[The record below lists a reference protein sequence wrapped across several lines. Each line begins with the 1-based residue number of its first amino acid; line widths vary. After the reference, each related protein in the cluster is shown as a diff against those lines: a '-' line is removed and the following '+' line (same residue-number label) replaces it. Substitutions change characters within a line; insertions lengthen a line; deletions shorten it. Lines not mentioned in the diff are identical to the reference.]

1 MFQTLDLKYTCIH
14 LYYEVCVSVFQY
26 INFKYTLY
34 VCYKIS
40 IYICMYFFAF
50 FQNIECI
57 RNMKILWVCVY
68 MDSPESCP
76 VQGAGILRCLE
87 RGILLQMFVEQVQI
101 WWIHSGSCKVPCTNV
116 KDDADQSEVELSQ
129 SLSELYHRKSSEIS
143 AGAGNNCFTHTH
155 MLFFWEVFFFLF
167 PPKFLQYN
175 KQNVKIE
182 GV

>member
-40 IYICMYFFAF
+40 IYICMYFFLLF
-50 FQNIECI
+50 S
-57 RNMKILWVCVY
+57 KILNAFQIWRSCGCVY
-68 MDSPESCP
+68 IWTPLRA
-76 VQGAGILRCLE
+76 VQYRGLASLGAWSVVFFFKCLWSKFWSD
-87 RGILLQMFVEQVQI
+87 G
-101 WWIHSGSCKVPCTNV
+101 KVPCTNV

-155 MLFFWEVFFFLF
+155 MLFFWEVFFSF
-167 PPKFLQYN
+167 PP
-175 KQNVKIE
+175 
-182 GV
+182 